1 MIVVGGGSSRRFG
14 SDKLLAEV
22 NGRPLIGHTIDA
34 IAERVDICVVV
45 CGPEVAEALGQSHP
59 DIVVVR
65 GGATRTRSEI
75 EGLAVLGDTP
85 ALIGIHDA
93 ARPLVSADSTDRLFA
108 LAEEHGGAVPVL
120 EAGRVM
126 IDKAT
131 RLPVT
136 GLRRAQTP
144 QVFRGPELLAAYD
157 RAARAGFEGHDT
169 VEVVQEYSELEIVAV
184 PGDPSNIKV
193 TFPADLE
200 TIRASLAGP
209 SRTSPR

>member
-1 MIVVGGGSSRRFG
+1 MIVVGGGTSRRFG
-14 SDKLLAEV
+14 SDKLLADV

-34 IAERVDICVVV
+34 IADRVDICVVV
-45 CGPEVAEALGQSHP
+45 CGREVAETLGKSHP

-75 EGLAVLGDTP
+75 EGLAALGDTP

-108 LAEEHGGAVPVL
+108 LAEDHGGAVPVL
-120 EAGRVM
+120 EAGRVL

-169 VEVVQEYSELEIVAV
+169 VEVVHEYSQLEIVAV
-184 PGDPSNIKV
+184 PGDPFNIKV